1 MGQNNSFK
9 LYALVTQYIFLI
21 LVLTIG
27 AFLLGRY
34 VVFKSVLAG
43 GILATI
49 GALFG
54 IIIFVIELIK
64 IGKTYENKRNKDI

>member
-1 MGQNNSFK
+1 MERNNSFK

-34 VVFKSVLAG
+34 VIFKSILAG

-49 GALFG
+49 GAIFG
-54 IIIFVIELIK
+54 IVIFIIELLN
-64 IGKTYENKRNKDI
+64 IGKMYENKRD